1 MIKIV
6 KLASG
11 EDVIAQI
18 EKKGDSVTLK
28 SPHRLILSQ
37 QGLGSMPLCPFSK
50 SSDYVVNAQNII
62 FECEPDDEISESYAN
77 QVGAILVPTKGIV
90 TP

>member
-6 KLASG
+6 KLVSG

-28 SPHRLILSQ
+28 NPHRLILSQ

-50 SSDYVVNAQNII
+50 SSEYVLSNQSII
-62 FECEPDDEISESYAN
+62 FECDPDDEISESYAN
-77 QVGAILVPTKGIV
+77 QVGAILVPAKGIV